1 MTRED
6 HSRVGLSLKLTDE
19 KSTSAG
25 AFLLA
30 ALHYCRTLRVG
41 RASDYKQRYGQQVTP
56 LR

>member
-41 RASDYKQRYGQQVTP
+41 RASD
-56 LR
+56 